1 MPVPQWIKRLI
12 TTSQILQFIV
22 GATFAAAHLF
32 IHYAVPV
39 SIPYTVTPSISSV
52 VSAASSVASTAAT
65 SVATAASSAGIGN
78 IIRKIAL
85 RAAGEEGLA
94 ENVALKNEDA
104 LKHSASPFE
113 KVKEMAKDM
122 AKPEIRYTTEEQM
135 IPCIDTSGQA
145 FAIWLNLLYL
155 APLT

>member
-1 MPVPQWIKRLI
+1 M
-12 TTSQILQFIV
+12 
-22 GATFAAAHLF
+22 
-32 IHYAVPV
+32 
-39 SIPYTVTPSISSV
+39 PSISSV
-52 VSAASSVASTAAT
+52 VSAVSSVASTAAS

-78 IIRKIAL
+78 LLRKVVL

-94 ENVALKNEDA
+94 ENVLLKNEDA
-104 LKHSASPFE
+104 LKPTASPLE
-113 KVKEMAKDM
+113 KVKEMAQDVV
-122 AKPEIRYTTEEQM
+122 KPEIRYTTEEQM